1 MNKKFIKK
9 CFIVSIFLFITN
21 NAFAATGPA
30 TEYSVTMT
38 KLELCEEGSSP
49 GKCINPLVIS
59 PTTASPAINIASVTA
74 GAAAG
79 SYGNIA
85 KANIGTTYTYMQIT
99 MDRKFQIT
107 GTAGSCA
114 TKAGASGT
122 KTADAAGQTGG
133 TPGSSTL
140 YVPDGTG
147 TFGSHINGSVD
158 SLGATVSA
166 SGTIGNNDEY
176 FQYRKIIT
184 GGLTVKA
191 GNFPTVK
198 IAFDVSNAVGEGTGG
213 VAACTANVMYA
224 EEPGFTITFTN

>member
-1 MNKKFIKK
+1 MKNFFRI
-9 CFIVSIFLFITN
+9 IYSISILFYVN
-21 NAFAATGPA
+21 SVLAATGPA
-30 TEYSVTMT
+30 TEYKVTMT
-38 KLELCEEGSSP
+38 KVELCEKGSSP
-49 GKCINPLVIS
+49 ANCINPLTIS
-59 PTTASPAINIASVTA
+59 PSSASKAVDIASVSA

-114 TKAGASGT
+114 TKAGETGT
-122 KTADAAGQTGG
+122 KTADAKGQTGG
-133 TPGSSTL
+133 TAGSSTL

-158 SLGATVSA
+158 SLGATVSVN
-166 SGTIGNNDEY
+166 GTVGTSDEY

-184 GGLTVKA
+184 GGLTVTA

-213 VAACTANVMYA
+213 GACTDNVMYA
-224 EEPGFTITFTN
+224 NEPGFTITFTK

>member
-1 MNKKFIKK
+1 MIKKFIYKV
-9 CFIVSIFLFITN
+9 FLTIIIVFTTN
-21 NAFAATGPA
+21 YSLAATGPA
-30 TEYSVTMT
+30 TEYKVTMT
-38 KLELCEEGSSP
+38 KLELCEKGSSP
-49 GKCINPLVIS
+49 GNCVNPLVIS
-59 PTTASPAINIASVTA
+59 PSTASPAINIASVTA

-99 MDRKFQIT
+99 MDRKFIIT

-114 TKAGASGT
+114 TKAGASGS
-122 KTADAAGQTGG
+122 KTADAPGQTGG

-147 TFGSHINGSVD
+147 TFGGHINGSVD
-158 SLGATVSA
+158 SLGASVSA
-166 SGTIGNNDEY
+166 NGTIGNNDEY

-184 GGLTVKA
+184 GGLTVTA

-213 VAACTANVMYA
+213 AAACTANVMYA

>member
-1 MNKKFIKK
+1 MKNYFKIIY
-9 CFIVSIFLFITN
+9 CLIFLFYAN
-21 NAFAATGPA
+21 NSLANTGPA
-30 TEYSVTMT
+30 TEYKVTMT
-38 KLELCEEGSSP
+38 KVELCEDGSSP
-49 GKCINPLVIS
+49 AHCINPITIS
-59 PTTASPAINIASVTA
+59 PNTSSKAVDIASVSA

-85 KANIGTTYTYMQIT
+85 LANIDTKYTYMQIT

-114 TKAGASGT
+114 TKAGETGS
-122 KTADAAGQTGG
+122 KTADAKGQSGG
-133 TPGSSTL
+133 TAGSSTL

-166 SGTIGNNDEY
+166 NGTVGTSDEY

-184 GGLTVKA
+184 GGLTVTA

-198 IAFDVSNAVGEGTGG
+198 IAFDVSNAVGESSGG
-213 VAACTANVMYA
+213 GGCGGNVMYA
-224 EEPGFTITFTN
+224 NEPGFTITFTK